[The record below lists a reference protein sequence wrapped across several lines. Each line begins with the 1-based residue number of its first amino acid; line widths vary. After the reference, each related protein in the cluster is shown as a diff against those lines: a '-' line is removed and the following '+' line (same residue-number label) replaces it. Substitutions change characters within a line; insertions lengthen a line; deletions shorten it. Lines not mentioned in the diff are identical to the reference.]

1 MDWLVDRV
9 FPFRRLTV
17 WLGLLLLIVIVL
29 ALALM
34 SLLVLPSL
42 EESLV
47 GNRVDTVARSAEQ
60 SAPTFQSNFEN
71 ALTGAP
77 GSPDTDAVTA
87 AYGHRDGPAP
97 GQRRRP
103 CRRRRRFPQP
113 RRDR

>member
-47 GNRVDTVARSAEQ
+47 GNRVDTVAKAATQSVSSSSTFASA
-60 SAPTFQSNFEN
+60 
-71 ALTGAP
+71 
-77 GSPDTDAVTA
+77 
-87 AYGHRDGPAP
+87 
-97 GQRRRP
+97 
-103 CRRRRRFPQP
+103 
-113 RRDR
+113 